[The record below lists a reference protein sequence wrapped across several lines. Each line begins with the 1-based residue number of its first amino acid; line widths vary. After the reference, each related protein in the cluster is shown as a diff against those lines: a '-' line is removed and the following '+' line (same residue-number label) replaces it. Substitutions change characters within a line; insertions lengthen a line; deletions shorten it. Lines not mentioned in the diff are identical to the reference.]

1 MFFYC
6 KKASFQHKIKL
17 FSLIKRNFLLQP
29 IISSSFQPGIRPLP
43 PLPTYK
49 LQMQKQKQE
58 TEIKPSLPVNLNL
71 HCHRCTVIFKIF
83 WGENLRGGGP
93 LFLCFIVFL
102 WTNFQF
108 YWVGTWV
115 APAPLLP
122 HLCSLSIIDRVL
134 YNPHPRSIIEKLNN
148 KK

>member
-1 MFFYC
+1 MCQKRLKELTVLISSLRFLMESENLNFILITTDPRLNNIIYGCWFSQKFTSLMFFNC
-6 KKASFQHKIKL
+6 KKASFQQKIKL

-49 LQMQKQKQE
+49 LQIQKQKQE

-83 WGENLRGGGP
+83 WGK
-93 LFLCFIVFL
+93 I
-102 WTNFQF
+102 
-108 YWVGTWV
+108 
-115 APAPLLP
+115 
-122 HLCSLSIIDRVL
+122 
-134 YNPHPRSIIEKLNN
+134 
-148 KK
+148 